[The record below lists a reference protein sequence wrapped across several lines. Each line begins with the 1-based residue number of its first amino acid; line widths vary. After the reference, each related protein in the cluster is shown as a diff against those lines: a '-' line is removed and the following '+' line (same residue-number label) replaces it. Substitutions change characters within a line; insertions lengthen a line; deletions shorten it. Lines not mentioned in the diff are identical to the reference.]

1 MDPHLDLV
9 VARREQQAHGIIVLD
24 LAAADG
30 AALPPFDAGAH
41 VDVQVAPGLVRPYSL
56 CGDPADRSRYRLGV
70 LLEAA
75 SRGGSAAV
83 HAGFGVGDRVRTGLP
98 RNRFALAPMATRS
111 VLVGGGIGV
120 TPLLAMAHHL
130 HRAGRDF
137 VLHYCARERGRAA
150 FLAELDRAPLG
161 DRVRMHFDDG
171 PPRQRLDLNRDLPPP
186 APGTHLYVC
195 GPAGFMDWLLGGA
208 RQRGHAEAQLHS
220 EAFTAAVPGAAD
232 GVGNGAGNGFEV
244 VLARSG
250 RTVAVPA
257 GATIVQALAGAGVTV
272 EVSCEQGVCG
282 TCLCDVLEGVPDHRD
297 TYLIDE
303 EKAANDQM
311 ALCCSRAKTP
321 RLVLAL

>member
-9 VARREQQAHGIIVLD
+9 VARREQQAHGVVVLD

-30 AALPPFDAGAH
+30 AILPPFDAGAH
-41 VDVQVAPGLVRPYSL
+41 VDVLVAPGLVRPYSL

-83 HAGFGVGDRVRTGLP
+83 HGGFGVGDRVRTGLP
-98 RNRFALAPMATRS
+98 RNRFPLAPTAAAS
-111 VLVGGGIGV
+111 VLIGGGIGI

-130 HRAGRDF
+130 HRAGQDF
-137 VLHYCARERGRAA
+137 MLHYCARDRGRAA
-150 FLAELDRAPLG
+150 FLAEMGQAPFK
-161 DRVRMHFDDG
+161 DRVRLHFDDG
-171 PPRQRLDLNRDLPPP
+171 PLAQRLDRDHDLPPP

-195 GPAGFMDWLLGGA
+195 GPAGFMEWVIAGA
-208 RQRGHAEAQLHS
+208 RQRSHAEAQIHS
-220 EAFTAAVPGAAD
+220 EAFTAAVD
-232 GVGNGAGNGFEV
+232 EAGDGFEV
-244 VLARSG
+244 VLSKSG

-257 GATIVQALAGAGVTV
+257 GATIVQALAGVGVRV
-272 EVSCEQGVCG
+272 DVSCEQGVCG
-282 TCLCDVLEGVPDHRD
+282 TCLCDVVEGVPDHRD
-297 TYLIDE
+297 TYLTDE

-311 ALCCSRAKTP
+311 TLCCSRAKTP

>member
-1 MDPHLDLV
+1 MDTHLDLI
-9 VARREQQAHGIIVLD
+9 VARREQQAHGVVVLD

-30 AALPPFDAGAH
+30 AALPPFEAGAH

-56 CGDPADRSRYRLGV
+56 CGDPSDRSRYRLGV

-98 RNRFALAPMATRS
+98 RNRFALAPAATNA
-111 VLVGGGIGV
+111 VLIGGGIGV

-130 HRAGRDF
+130 HRAGQDF

-150 FLAELDRAPLG
+150 FLAELDRAPFQG
-161 DRVRMHFDDG
+161 RVRMHFDDG
-171 PPRQRLDLNRDLPPP
+171 PPAQRLDLDRDLPTA
-186 APGTHLYVC
+186 APGVHLYVC
-195 GPAGFMDWLLGGA
+195 GPAGFMDWVIAGA
-208 RQRGHAEAQLHS
+208 RQRGHAEAQIHS
-220 EAFTAAVPGAAD
+220 EAFTAAVNGTTD
-232 GVGNGAGNGFEV
+232 GAGDRFEV

-257 GATIVQALAGAGVTV
+257 GTSIVQALAGIGVTV

-297 TYLIDE
+297 TYLTAE

>member
-9 VARREQQAHGIIVLD
+9 VARREQQAHGVVVLD

-41 VDVQVAPGLVRPYSL
+41 VEVQVAPGLVRPYSL

-70 LLEAA
+70 LLEAW

-83 HAGFGVGDRVRTGLP
+83 HGGFGVGERVQTGLP
-98 RNRFALAPMATRS
+98 RNRFPLAPTAAAS
-111 VLVGGGIGV
+111 VLIGGGIGI

-130 HRAGRDF
+130 HRIGQDF
-137 VLHYCARERGRAA
+137 ALHYCAREQGRAA
-150 FLAELDRAPLG
+150 FLAELGQARFQ
-161 DRVRMHFDDG
+161 DRVRVHFDDG
-171 PPRQRLDLNRDLPPP
+171 PPVQRLDLDRDLPLP

-195 GPAGFMDWLLGGA
+195 GPPGFMAWVIAGA
-208 RQRGHAEAQLHS
+208 RQRGHAEAQMHS
-220 EAFTAAVPGAAD
+220 EAFTAAVD
-232 GVGNGAGNGFEV
+232 EAGDGFEV
-244 VLARSG
+244 VLAKSG
-250 RTVAVPA
+250 RIVAVPA
-257 GATIVQALAGAGVTV
+257 GATIVQALAGVGVAV
-272 EVSCEQGVCG
+272 DVSCEQGVCG

-297 TYLIDE
+297 TYLTDE

-311 ALCCSRAKTP
+311 TLCCSRAKTP